1 MSLNTFAI
9 ILQFDYER
17 FHILSGWLPLL
28 NAALSISVEVLFLL
42 VKQGLSLYTGDVV
55 LFKLLL
61 CLCSLYITLLLQE
74 SNQLQLTLLLFFTF
88 LLFSKLQLLV
98 AYAPKFSE
106 LFFFLILVL
115 LFFLRRS
122 IYNALERSIACF
134 ISNLRRC
141 CSSYKRF
148 ALSSASATC
157 LFNTYS

>member
-74 SNQLQLTLLLFFTF
+74 SNQLQLTLLFFLTF

-115 LFFLRRS
+115 LFFFKTFNLQCS
-122 IYNALERSIACF
+122 WTINSLFHFKFTALLFFIQTICF
-134 ISNLRRC
+134 ILCFSNL
-141 CSSYKRF
+141 F
-148 ALSSASATC
+148 V
-157 LFNTYS
+157 